1 MSDVSIVNRALA
13 LIGAN
18 KITSLSDET
27 LEAQSANNMYEGS
40 LKSILSECC
49 WGFAK
54 KRAWLNMLT
63 IKPAFGGG
71 NYFQPPSDY
80 VRIFKKTADAE
91 FEGEYLLSY
100 ADKLGVIYTFLQK
113 DTNRY
118 TPQFIDAF
126 ACRLA
131 YDMSFDLTNSSSKQE
146 SLLRLYKGEF
156 LPIAR
161 SADARDRMPEKVS
174 DDYWI
179 NSVNSARWD

>member
-71 NYFQPPSDY
+71 NYFNRHQIMSGY
-80 VRIFKKTADAE
+80 SKKQQTRS
-91 FEGEYLLSY
+91 L
-100 ADKLGVIYTFLQK
+100 
-113 DTNRY
+113 R
-118 TPQFIDAF
+118 
-126 ACRLA
+126 
-131 YDMSFDLTNSSSKQE
+131 E
-146 SLLRLYKGEF
+146 S
-156 LPIAR
+156 ICC
-161 SADARDRMPEKVS
+161 RMPT
-174 DDYWI
+174 
-179 NSVNSARWD
+179 N

>member
-13 LIGAN
+13 FLGAN

-27 LEAQSANNMYEGS
+27 LEAQAANNMYEGS

-54 KRAWLNMLT
+54 KRVVLNMLT
-63 IKPAFGGG
+63 VKPAFGGG
-71 NYFQPPSDY
+71 NYFQPPSDL
-80 VRIFKKTADAE
+80 VRIFEKTANAE
-91 FEGEYLLSY
+91 FEGEYLLSC
-100 ADKLGVIYTFLQK
+100 ADRLGIVYTFLQK

-131 YDMSFDLTNSSSKQE
+131 FDMSFDLTNSSSKQE
-146 SLLRLYKGEF
+146 TLLKLYKGEF
-156 LPIAR
+156 LPVAR
-161 SADARDRMPEKVS
+161 SMNARDNRFSQAEDS
-174 DDYWI
+174 YWI
-179 NSVNSARWD
+179 NSVHGTEWD